1 MSMKILAV
9 GAHPDDIELGCGG
22 TLLCHGARGDEIN
35 LLVLTTG
42 EQGPHAARSR
52 ISEQEDA
59 AAFLGANL
67 FWGGF
72 EDGAIPEGREGIMA
86 VEAVMNR
93 TGADM
98 VYAPAQH
105 DTHQDHRAAAII
117 ALAAARRASRVLC
130 YESPTSVSFT
140 PQVYVDVG
148 PFLEDKLRSIRAHT
162 SQVLKNHLVDLG
174 AMEAQ
179 ARYRGFRA
187 RIRFAEAFEAPRF
200 VWDLA
205 ARSEDAEA
213 VGAYRVDM
221 GEVR

>member
-1 MSMKILAV
+1 MLAFDNGYCQV
-9 GAHPDDIELGCGG
+9 NG
-22 TLLCHGARGDEIN
+22 TLLHHGARGDEIN

-93 TGADM
+93 TGADI

-105 DTHQDHRAAAII
+105 DSHQDHRAAAII
-117 ALAAARRASRVLC
+117 TLAATRRTSRVLC
-130 YESPTSVSFT
+130 YESPTSIGGVRSRGARKPRPLRPPLSF
-140 PQVYVDVG
+140 PRCRRR
-148 PFLEDKLRSIRAHT
+148 RSPRRPRR
-162 SQVLKNHLVDLG
+162 G
-174 AMEAQ
+174 A
-179 ARYRGFRA
+179 RRK
-187 RIRFAEAFEAPRF
+187 P
-200 VWDLA
+200 LHPP
-205 ARSEDAEA
+205 
-213 VGAYRVDM
+213 
-221 GEVR
+221 